1 MTPTVIALSK
11 AWSDTIGII
20 FSWVILLPGLATG
33 LIIVA
38 VVYGR
43 GEKAENEKLA
53 GRWGP
58 RAARVD
64 DD

>member
-1 MTPTVIALSK
+1 MSLVVLATAMT
-11 AWSDTIGII
+11 DTIGIV

-38 VVYGR
+38 VVSAK
-43 GEKAENEKLA
+43 GEQAEDEKLS

-58 RAARVD
+58 RARRSD
-64 DD
+64 D